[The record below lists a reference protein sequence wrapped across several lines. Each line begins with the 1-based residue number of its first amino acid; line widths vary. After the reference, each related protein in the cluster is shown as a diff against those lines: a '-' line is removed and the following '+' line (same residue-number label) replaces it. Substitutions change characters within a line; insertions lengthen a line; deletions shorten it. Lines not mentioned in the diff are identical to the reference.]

1 MRATPLNQ
9 IVPFPRDV
17 QKGGTASSEKN
28 KELME
33 ACQQFESLFLNIL
46 LKQMRKTVPDSG
58 FVSRSME
65 RDIYESMFDEIIAQ
79 KMASTDGF
87 GLAEMVYRQ
96 LVQKNENKNP

>member
-1 MRATPLNQ
+1 MKATPLNQ
-9 IVPFPRDV
+9 IVFYPRDAL
-17 QKGGTASSEKN
+17 KGGTASSEEN

-58 FVSRSME
+58 FVPRSME

-79 KMASTDGF
+79 KTASNDGF

-96 LVQKNENKNP
+96 LVQKSENKNP